1 MGNQIAQEGR
11 LKTFTTY
18 ERRQMIVRILE
29 EQSGIKVTD
38 LAEML
43 NVSEGTIRNDLA
55 LLDDE
60 NQIKRV
66 RGGAVA
72 RTQRINAAHLF
83 EERTLANADAK
94 ERIAQWAAT
103 MIEDGDTILLDAST
117 TVLHM
122 VNYLSNR
129 RDLTVITNGM
139 EVARRL
145 AEQRLNTV
153 ILLGGIVRKDGN
165 VITGL
170 LGQNMLDS
178 LHVRTAFVS
187 CAGFS
192 LDAGLT
198 ETDVAQAELKA
209 LMVRS
214 AQRVI
219 ALVDHTKFDRVTLSS
234 FAPTSIISHLLTD
247 SEVSSDKVQRACE
260 RGLTVTVCSDHTT
273 TTFTPENTQATRYKI
288 GFANLTEE
296 IPFGRDVRR
305 GLELAAK
312 PYGQIELVI
321 ADNQLSGVH
330 ALKLA
335 DDFITQGIDLMIEF
349 QIDEKVGSQLMHQFS
364 QHNIPVIA
372 VDIPMVGATYF
383 GVDNYKTGFLAG
395 EELGKA
401 IQREWDGKIDT
412 LIVLE
417 HPRAGQLTASRIQGQ
432 RDGVESIIGAID
444 PSCIITLDSGNTSS
458 ISEAAVHGTLEGLP
472 RNRHIAVI
480 CFNDDAAVGAL
491 EAARKVYRTQEVLI
505 VGQGADRRLR
515 DELRYENTRIVGST
529 AFHPEHYGTALI
541 DIALK
546 ILSGEPV
553 PPAVYVEHT
562 FISPANVD
570 LHYPNEN
577 GRR

>member
-1 MGNQIAQEGR
+1 M
-11 LKTFTTY
+11 KTLTTY

-72 RTQRINAAHLF
+72 RTPRAMTSSVF
-83 EERTLANADAK
+83 EERVLANADAK

-103 MIEDGDTILLDAST
+103 MVEDGDTILLDAST

-122 VNYLSNR
+122 VPYLSNR
-129 RDLTVITNGM
+129 RDLIAITNGI

-145 AEQRLNTV
+145 SEQRQNTV
-153 ILLGGIVRKDGN
+153 ILLGGIVRRDGN

-170 LGQNMLDS
+170 LGQAMLES

-187 CAGFS
+187 CSGFS
-192 LDAGLT
+192 LEAGLM
-198 ETDVAQAELKA
+198 ETDIGQAELKR
-209 LMVRS
+209 LMVGA
-214 AQRVI
+214 AQRVV
-219 ALVDHTKFDRVTLSS
+219 ALVDHTKFERMTLTS
-234 FAPTSIISHLLTD
+234 FAPITQIDHLLTD
-247 SEVSSDKVQRACE
+247 SEITKETISGVCSA
-260 RGLTVTVCSDHTT
+260 GLTVTVCSDHTT
-273 TTFTPENTQATRYKI
+273 TTYTPDNTQATRYRI

-312 PYGQIELVI
+312 PHGQIELII
-321 ADNQLSGVH
+321 ADNQLSGAQ
-330 ALKLA
+330 ALTLA
-335 DDFITQGIDLMIEF
+335 DDFIERGIDLMIEF
-349 QIDEKVGSQLMHQFS
+349 QIDETVGSQIMHKFS
-364 QHNIPVIA
+364 QHNTPVIA

-383 GVDNYKTGFLAG
+383 GVDNYKTGYLAG

-401 IQREWDGKIDT
+401 IQQEWGGAINT

-417 HPRAGQLTASRIQGQ
+417 HPRAGQLTASRMQGQ
-432 RDGVESIIGAID
+432 RDGVESIIGPID
-444 PSCIITLDSGNTSS
+444 PSCVITLDSGNTSS
-458 ISEAAVHGTLEGLP
+458 ISEAAMRRALDSLP

-480 CFNDDAAVGAL
+480 CFNDDAAVGAI
-491 EAARKVYRTQEVLI
+491 EAARKAYRAHEVLI

-515 DELRYENTRIVGST
+515 DELRRENTRIVGST
-529 AFHPEHYGTALI
+529 AFHPERYGAALI

-546 ILSGEPV
+546 IMSGEPV
-553 PPAVYVEHT
+553 PPAVFVEHT

-570 LHYPNEN
+570 LYYPNEN
-577 GRR
+577 GGR

>member
-1 MGNQIAQEGR
+1 MSVV
-11 LKTFTTY
+11 KTLTTY

-55 LLDDE
+55 VLDDE

-72 RTQRINAAHLF
+72 RTQRAFSAQLI

-94 ERIAQWAAT
+94 ARIAQWAAT
-103 MIEDGDTILLDAST
+103 MVEDGDTILLDAST

-122 VNYLSNR
+122 VSYLSTR

-170 LGQNMLDS
+170 LGQQMLER
-178 LHVRTAFVS
+178 LYVRTAFVS

-192 LDAGLT
+192 LEAGLM
-198 ETDVAQAELKA
+198 ETDIAQAELKA

-214 AQRVI
+214 AQRVV
-219 ALVDHTKFDRVTLSS
+219 ALVDHTKFDRVALTS
-234 FAPTSIISHLLTD
+234 FADTAAISHLLTD
-247 SEVSSDKVQRACE
+247 SEVSTDNVQRACE
-260 RGLTVTVCSDHTT
+260 AGLTVTVCSDHTT
-273 TTFTPENTQATRYKI
+273 TTFTPENTQATRYRI

-296 IPFGRDVRR
+296 ISFGRDVRR

-312 PYGQIELVI
+312 PHGQIELII
-321 ADNQLSGVH
+321 ADNQLSGSQ
-330 ALKLA
+330 ALTLA
-335 DDFITQGIDLMIEF
+335 DDFIAQGIDLMIEF
-349 QIDEKVGSQLMHQFS
+349 QIDETVGSQLMHLFS
-364 QHNIPVIA
+364 QHAIPVIA
-372 VDIPMVGATYF
+372 VDIPMVGATHF
-383 GVDNYKTGFLAG
+383 GVDNYKTGFVAG

-401 IQREWDGKIDT
+401 IQREWSGEIDT

-417 HPRAGQLTASRIQGQ
+417 HPRAGQLPASRMQGQ
-432 RDGVESIIGAID
+432 RDGVESIIGTID
-444 PSCIITLDSGNTSS
+444 PARIITLDSGNTSG
-458 ISEAAVHGTLEGLP
+458 ISEAVMTSALDGLP
-472 RNRHIAVI
+472 RNRRIAVI
-480 CFNDDAAVGAL
+480 CFNDDAALGAL
-491 EAARKVYRTQEVLI
+491 EAARKTYRAHEVLI
-505 VGQGADRRLR
+505 VGQGADRRMR
-515 DELRYENTRIVGST
+515 DELRNEHTRIVGST
-529 AFHPEHYGTALI
+529 AFHPERYGERLI

-553 PPAVYVEHT
+553 PPAAYVEHT
-562 FISPANVD
+562 FISPSNVD

-577 GRR
+577 GGR

>member
-1 MGNQIAQEGR
+1 LKGRR
-11 LKTFTTY
+11 LKTLTTY

-72 RTQRINAAHLF
+72 RTQRAPSSQLY

-94 ERIAQWAAT
+94 ARIAQWAAT
-103 MIEDGDTILLDAST
+103 MVEDGDTILLDAST

-122 VNYLSNR
+122 VGYLSTR
-129 RDLTVITNGM
+129 RDLTVITNGI

-170 LGQNMLDS
+170 LGQAMLER

-192 LDAGLT
+192 LDAGLM
-198 ETDVAQAELKA
+198 ETDVTQAELKA
-209 LMVRS
+209 MMVRS
-214 AQRVI
+214 AQRVV
-219 ALVDHTKFDRVTLSS
+219 ALVDHTKFDRVTLTS
-234 FAPTSIISHLLTD
+234 FADVNAIDHLLTD
-247 SEVSSDKVQRACE
+247 SEVAPENVQRACDA
-260 RGLTVTVCSDHTT
+260 GLTVTVCSDHTT
-273 TTFTPENTQATRYKI
+273 TTYTPENTQAMRFKI
-288 GFANLTEE
+288 GFANLSEE

-312 PYGQIELVI
+312 PHGQIELVI
-321 ADNQLSGVH
+321 ADNQLSGAQ
-330 ALKLA
+330 ALTLA
-335 DDFITQGIDLMIEF
+335 EDFIAQGIDLMIEF
-349 QIDEKVGSQLMHQFS
+349 QIDETVGSQLMHQFS
-364 QHNIPVIA
+364 QHDIPVIA
-372 VDIPMVGATYF
+372 VDIPMVGATFF
-383 GVDNYKTGFLAG
+383 GVDNYKTGFIAG
-395 EELGKA
+395 EELGRA
-401 IQREWDGKIDT
+401 IQREWGGEIDT
-412 LIVLE
+412 LIALE
-417 HPRAGQLTASRIQGQ
+417 HPRAGQLPAARMQGQ
-432 RDGVESIIGAID
+432 RDGVESIIGALD
-444 PSCIITLDSGNTSS
+444 PACVITLDSGNTSGV
-458 ISEAAVHGTLEGLP
+458 SEAAMSGALEGLP
-472 RNRHIAVI
+472 RNRRVAVI

-491 EAARKVYRTQEVLI
+491 EAARKAYRAHEVLI

-515 DELRYENTRIVGST
+515 DELRREHTRIVGST
-529 AFHPEHYGTALI
+529 AFHPERYGQRLI
-541 DIALK
+541 EIALK

-553 PPAVYVEHT
+553 PPAAYVEHT

-570 LHYPNEN
+570 VYYPNEN
-577 GRR
+577 GGR